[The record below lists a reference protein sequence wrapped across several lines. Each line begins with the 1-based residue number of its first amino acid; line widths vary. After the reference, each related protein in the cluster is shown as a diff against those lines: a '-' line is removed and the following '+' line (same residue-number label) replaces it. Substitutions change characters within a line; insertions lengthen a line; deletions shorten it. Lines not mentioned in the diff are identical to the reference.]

1 MTFSLSAVND
11 IRKLLEAQQQQIQP
25 VADST
30 QRQQINSSS
39 TVQKSGTDF
48 QKSVSTPPMPAQVAV
63 GWNQFD
69 RTPQVQPQ
77 SLNPDDGRTQ
87 TAGAADRRLHRRS
100 LVTTLDERVQR
111 ALDLFSDVE
120 REPVRGTGGL
130 ANSRYEVTHS
140 RARSS
145 AFSQPADAQP
155 GNGRVSP
162 PPTGGNDARW
172 KPLDSL
178 RS

>member
-1 MTFSLSAVND
+1 
-11 IRKLLEAQQQQIQP
+11 
-25 VADST
+25 
-30 QRQQINSSS
+30 
-39 TVQKSGTDF
+39 VQKSGTDF
-48 QKSVSTPPMPAQVAV
+48 QTSVSPPPMPAQVAV

-130 ANSRYEVTHS
+130 ANSRY
-140 RARSS
+140 
-145 AFSQPADAQP
+145 AD
-155 GNGRVSP
+155 GRVSP
-162 PPTGGNDARW
+162 PPTGGSAARW

>member
-1 MTFSLSAVND
+1 
-11 IRKLLEAQQQQIQP
+11 
-25 VADST
+25 
-30 QRQQINSSS
+30 
-39 TVQKSGTDF
+39 VQKSGTDF
-48 QKSVSTPPMPAQVAV
+48 QTSVSPPAVPAQVAL

-69 RTPQVQPQ
+69 RTPQIQPQ
-77 SLNPDDGRTQ
+77 SLNPDEGRTQ

-130 ANSRYEVTHS
+130 ANSRDVGMHS

-145 AFSQPADAQP
+145 AFSQPADVQP
-155 GNGRVSP
+155 GNGRISP
-162 PPTGGNDARW
+162 PPTGGNAARW
-172 KPLDSL
+172 NPLDSL